1 VKKEIKMNTDNL
13 TLGQICELIRL
24 FGNNSNVST
33 NGSASIAS
41 SMVGKYV
48 IVRSR
53 NEGLNAGYVEAAD
66 DTGVI
71 LKDAKRLWYHK
82 PAVKTEA
89 WYEGVANHGLSSD
102 SKVSGSVSRKVIVE
116 DYSMTECTEIAR
128 QSIETAVANGN

>member
-1 VKKEIKMNTDNL
+1 MNINDLTIGQAKELSVM
-13 TLGQICELIRL
+13 LGQNITKTAGVANC
-24 FGNNSNVST
+24 
-33 NGSASIAS
+33 
-41 SMVGKYV
+41 MVGRYV

-66 DTGVI
+66 NTGVV

-89 WYEGVANHGLSSD
+89 WYEGVANYGLSED
-102 SKVSGSVSRKVIVE
+102 SKISGCVIRKVIIE

-128 QSIETAVANGN
+128 RSIETAVANGS

>member
-1 VKKEIKMNTDNL
+1 MVNLNEITIGQAKELASM
-13 TLGQICELIRL
+13 
-24 FGNNSNVST
+24 FGDS
-33 NGSASIAS
+33 SAPETKIPSSGVAS

-66 DTGVI
+66 ETGVI

-89 WYEGVANHGLSSD
+89 WYEGVANHGLSKD
-102 SKVSGSVSRKVIVE
+102 SKVSGAVVRKVIVE
-116 DYSMTECTEIAR
+116 NYSMTECTEIAR
-128 QSIETAVANGN
+128 QSIETAVANAS